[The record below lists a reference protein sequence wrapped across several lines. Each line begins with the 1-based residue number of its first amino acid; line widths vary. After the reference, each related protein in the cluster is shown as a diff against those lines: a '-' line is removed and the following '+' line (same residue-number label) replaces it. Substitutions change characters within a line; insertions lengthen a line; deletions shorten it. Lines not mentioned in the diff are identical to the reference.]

1 MANFNVT
8 IDYNIT
14 NTDTSA
20 TTSLIRVTY
29 TLTCSAA
36 NLTKEYVRDFPLDM
50 YYQNVDNVMDEN
62 QLTVQMKS
70 NFLTLARIDLE
81 EFANLAKAEI
91 RETQGDSVNDNITGT
106 ITLNIP
112 TIYITFNNK
121 PNSFSVTWSEN

>member
-20 TTSLIRVTY
+20 TASLIRVTY
-29 TLTCSAA
+29 TLSCSTA
-36 NLTKEYVRDFPLDM
+36 NLTEEYVRDFPLDM
-50 YYQNVDNVMDEN
+50 YYQNIDNVMDEN

-81 EFANLAKAEI
+81 EFANLCKAKI
-91 RETQGDSVNDNITGT
+91 RETQGGSVNDNISGT
-106 ITLNIP
+106 VTLNAP
-112 TIYITFNNK
+112 NIYITFNSK
-121 PNSFSVTWSEN
+121 PYSFSVIWR